1 VEGAGAKN
9 GRTYFDARGWERA
22 CFEGIQRSY
31 LGRRWITSNG
41 KGMENDVRSA
51 LEFRIGVKMALK
63 KLRHGLI
70 LALKNKL
77 FENKINNSK
86 ESIVK

>member
-1 VEGAGAKN
+1 MA
-9 GRTYFDARGWERA
+9 
-22 CFEGIQRSY
+22 
-31 LGRRWITSNG
+31 
-41 KGMENDVRSA
+41 NDLRSA